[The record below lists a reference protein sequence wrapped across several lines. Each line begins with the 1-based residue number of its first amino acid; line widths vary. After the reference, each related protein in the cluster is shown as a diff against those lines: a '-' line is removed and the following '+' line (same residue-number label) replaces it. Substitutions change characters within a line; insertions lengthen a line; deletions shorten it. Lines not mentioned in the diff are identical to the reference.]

1 MISSSLHFGS
11 HKFPGIILSGSP
23 YSVYDADSPH
33 ADPDVFTQGVP
44 VLGICYG
51 LQASSTSCIKSPD

>member
-1 MISSSLHFGS
+1 MAVLKVIIMTIGV
-11 HKFPGIILSGSP
+11 ILSGSP

-33 ADPDVFTQGVP
+33 VDPAVWTLGVP

-51 LQASSTSCIKSPD
+51 LQVTMEE